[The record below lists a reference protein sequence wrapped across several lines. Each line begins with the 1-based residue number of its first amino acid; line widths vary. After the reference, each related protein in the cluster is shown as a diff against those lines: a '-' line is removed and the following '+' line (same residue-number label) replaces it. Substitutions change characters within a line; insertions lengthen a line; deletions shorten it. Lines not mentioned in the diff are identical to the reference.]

1 MDYGPNPYLDLW
13 AGKKEFGKMKTEK
26 NAMDKLI
33 NTLKERAKELHCL
46 YQVEEILKKKETPL
60 DALFAEIIDILP
72 IGWSHPDICQAVIK
86 YDNQIHHAPGYV
98 KTEWFQQ
105 ADILFQNMIVGKV
118 EIFYLEERSFLKEE
132 QKLIQNIADRISQ
145 VILHRHFGSFFLT
158 QQKSKTD
165 KKRYKDWR
173 LILDLIKA
181 TDPELYLH
189 LPRRMLNYLYYSG
202 IEQAKEV
209 FETKGQKWTAIV
221 DNGFQ
226 DGTNK
231 PLKKRIMEFT
241 PQTTEVVFNL
251 AKQHLSDEAIYTYI
265 QKWLKES
272 KFSFLIN
279 ALEDHKSSLPDIIN
293 ALQRYNPEDFRDPE
307 LPHSTLNAIKVSL
320 IRRFFSRRLE
330 VINLAKENIFISD
343 FFSLMKN
350 LICPVH
356 SDGKIGGKSSGL
368 FMAKEILKRE
378 SDRYE
383 DLKEIKVPKTWYIAS
398 DGLIA
403 FTNYNQLREMRGY
416 KYHDINQ
423 IRVDY
428 PNLVQL
434 FKNSL
439 FPPEMLKGLSVA
451 LDDFGRKPLIIRSS
465 SLLEDSIGAAFSGKY
480 KSLFIANQGTKKH
493 RLEAL
498 LDAIAEVYASTYAP
512 DPLEYRAERGLLDY
526 QEEMGIM
533 IQEVVGTKVD
543 KYLFPAFGGVAF
555 SSNEFRWSPR
565 IKRKDGLIRLVPGMG
580 TRAVDRL
587 SNDFPILISPGQPGL
602 RVNTTI
608 NETIRYAPKYM
619 DVINLETNT
628 FETIEIEKIVK
639 NHGDVIPR
647 FKQIFSICGTDSL
660 KQPLGLVDYEKDFF
674 VPTFEGLL
682 KNSNFI
688 RQVKRLLDVLEE
700 NYGTPIDIEFAAD
713 GQHLYLLQCR
723 SQSFSAENA
732 PVSLPLDIPPERVLF
747 SASKY
752 VSNGWAP
759 DITHIVYVCPDG
771 YDKLEDMTSLNAVGR
786 AVSKLNIILPKR
798 KFILVGPG
806 RWGSRGDIKLGVN
819 VTYSDIHNTSALI
832 EVAFKKGTYQ
842 PDLSFGTHFFQDL
855 VEASIRYLPLYPDDP
870 ENVFNHDYL
879 NNSNNLLPLLLPQ
892 YAYLKDVIRVIDI
905 PKTSNG
911 DIAQLLMNGEEGKA
925 LCILTTPSPDSSKD
939 LYERKRKPKLKLKHE
954 DEHWKWRVR
963 IAEQIAAAL
972 NPERFGVFAIYLF
985 GSTNNG
991 TAGPRSDI
999 DLLVHFDGTSHQHK
1013 ELNIWLEGWD
1023 RCLVE
1028 ILHQR
1033 TGNNLNGLLDV
1044 HFITHSDIK
1053 NKTSWASRINAISD
1067 AARPLLLMDKNAG

>member
-1 MDYGPNPYLDLW
+1 
-13 AGKKEFGKMKTEK
+13 
-26 NAMDKLI
+26 MDKLI

-46 YQVEEILKKKETPL
+46 YQVEEILKNKEAPL
-60 DALFAEIIDILP
+60 DALFDEIIKILP
-72 IGWSHPDICQAVIK
+72 IGWCHPDICQATIK
-86 YDNQIHHAPGYV
+86 YDGRIHHAPGYV
-98 KTEWFQQ
+98 KTNWSQQ
-105 ADILFQNMIVGKV
+105 ADILFQNMIVGKIEV
-118 EIFYLEERSFLKEE
+118 SYLEERSFLKEE

-145 VILHRHFGSFFLT
+145 IILHRHFGSFFLT
-158 QQKSKTD
+158 LQTNKTN
-165 KKRYKDWR
+165 KKRHKDWR
-173 LILDLIKA
+173 IILDLIKA
-181 TDPELYLH
+181 TDQELYLQ

-202 IEQAKEV
+202 IEEAKEV
-209 FETKGQKWTAIV
+209 FGTKGEKWNAII
-221 DNGFQ
+221 DNSFQ
-226 DGTNK
+226 NGTNK
-231 PLKKRIMEFT
+231 PLKKRTMEFT
-241 PQTTEVVFNL
+241 PHTTEVVFNL
-251 AKQHLSDEAIYTYI
+251 AKKHLNDEAIYTYI

-293 ALQRYNPEDFRDPE
+293 ALQRYNPEDFRDPD

-330 VINLAKENIFISD
+330 VINLAKNNIFISD
-343 FFSLMKN
+343 FFSLMDN
-350 LICPVH
+350 LICPPH
-356 SDGKIGGKSSGL
+356 SAGKIGGKSSGL

-378 SDRYE
+378 SERYE

-398 DGLIA
+398 DGLIE
-403 FTNYNQLREMRGY
+403 FTNHNQLREMRGY
-416 KYHDINQ
+416 KYHEIDQ
-423 IRVDY
+423 IRLDY

-439 FPPEMLKGLSVA
+439 FPPEMLKGLSMA
-451 LDDFGRKPLIIRSS
+451 LDDLGRNPLIIRSS

-480 KSLFIANQGTKKH
+480 KSLFIANQGTKEQ

-533 IQEVVGTKVD
+533 IQEVVGTKVG
-543 KYLFPAFGGVAF
+543 KYLFPAFSGVAF

-565 IKRKDGLIRLVPGMG
+565 IKRKDGLIRMVPGMG
-580 TRAVDRL
+580 TRAVDRVG
-587 SNDFPILISPGQPGL
+587 NDFPTLISPGQPGL
-602 RVNTTI
+602 RVNPTI
-608 NETIRYAPKYM
+608 DETVRYAPKYM

-628 FETIEIEKIVK
+628 FETIEIEEIIKK
-639 NHGDVIPR
+639 YKDGFPR
-647 FKQIFSICGTDSL
+647 FKQIFSICGADSL
-660 KQPLGLVDYEKDFF
+660 KLPMGLVDYDKDFF
-674 VPTFEGLL
+674 VATFEGLL
-682 KNSNFI
+682 KNTEFI

-713 GQHLYLLQCR
+713 SQHLYLLQCR
-723 SQSFSAENA
+723 SQSFNA
-732 PVSLPLDIPPERVLF
+732 DNTPVAIPTEIPPERLLF

-752 VSNGWAP
+752 VSNGWTP
-759 DITHIVYVCPDG
+759 EITHIVYVCPEG
-771 YDKLEDMTSLNAVGR
+771 YDKLQDIDSLNAVGR
-786 AVSKLNIILPKR
+786 AVSKLNMLLPKR
-798 KFILVGPG
+798 KFILMGPG

-832 EVAFKKGTYQ
+832 EIAFKKETYQ

-870 ENVFNHDYL
+870 GNVFNHDFL

-905 PKTSNG
+905 PKTSDG

-925 LCILTTPSPDSSKD
+925 VCILTKPSPDSAKD
-939 LYERKRKPKLKLKHE
+939 LYGKKRKPKRKLKHQ
-954 DEHWKWRVR
+954 DEHWKWRVH
-963 IAEQIAAAL
+963 IAEQIAANL
-972 NPERFGVFAIYLF
+972 DPERFGVCAIYLF

-991 TAGPRSDI
+991 TAGARSDI
-999 DLLVHFDGTSHQHK
+999 DLLVHFDGTLDQHK
-1013 ELNIWLEGWD
+1013 ELNVWLEGWNK
-1023 RCLVE
+1023 CLNE

-1033 TGNNLNGLLDV
+1033 TGHKIEGVLDV
-1044 HFITHSDIK
+1044 HFITDKDIK
-1053 NKTSWASRINAISD
+1053 NKTSWASKINAVSD
-1067 AARPLLLMDKNAG
+1067 AARPLLLMDKKAC